1 MKHTTLPLVAKA
13 LGEKYD
19 IQVQISGDQAYT
31 NGRIINLPSMPDSK
45 EAALLARGY
54 IDHESAHIR
63 FTDFSVKSSS
73 TMLKNLTNILE
84 DIRIEKMMGAK
95 YPGCRS
101 NLKDLAEHLK
111 EKGSF
116 TPSLQNPPQTLMA
129 WLCARGRL
137 TLNQD
142 FSDILAIASNS
153 VSGFLGT
160 GYQGLLNLTER
171 IPNLVSTRDSQSM
184 AEEIMRLIQ
193 DEMKQQEQ
201 ERKQPESQTSKNSG
215 SADSSDS
222 TGSSGQGEGNQAE
235 DGESSK
241 GNQSVQPDQGADDSS
256 SGGNNTSEAEGG
268 DSSPEATGGTSSS
281 SKSGASPGEKGD
293 GNPEA
298 LREILDCDAGGF
310 GDVGE
315 ILKQELMTEGEAAG
329 MNGGV
334 FLPPEATLRT
344 FPIEVHET
352 RRHTALLRARLSGLI
367 QASRLRRRHARRTG
381 NKIDNRVVHRLALH
395 DTRLFLHQEEKTE
408 VNTAIM
414 ILVDRS
420 GSMQH
425 QKIEVASKT
434 AFVVAEAL
442 DSIPGCF
449 AAVAAFPVGNNDGVA
464 SLVRFGERPSPTRF
478 GMSAGG
484 GTPLAQA
491 LYWAGV
497 ELLKREEPRK
507 ILLAVTDGEPD
518 DRRTSIR
525 AIRWLERVGVEPMGL
540 GICEESVRSLFPT
553 HGVVYRVEE
562 LPSAL
567 FGMLQETLTQ

>member
-1 MKHTTLPLVAKA
+1 MKHTSLPLVAKA

-31 NGRIINLPSMPDSK
+31 NGQIINLPSMPDSN

-63 FTDFSVKSSS
+63 FTDFSVKCSSP
-73 TMLKNLTNILE
+73 MLKNLTNILE
-84 DIRIEKMMGAK
+84 DIRIEKLMGAK
-95 YPGCRS
+95 YPGCRL

-111 EKGSF
+111 EQGSF
-116 TPSLQNPPQTLMA
+116 TPSLNNPPQTLLA
-129 WLCARGRL
+129 WLCARGRV

-142 FSDILAIASNS
+142 FNDILAMTSTAVN
-153 VSGFLGT
+153 GFLGT
-160 GYQGLLNLTER
+160 GYQGLLRLTER

-184 AEEIMRLIQ
+184 AEEIMRLIR

-201 ERKQPESQTSKNSG
+201 KQSESKTSKNSR
-215 SADSSDS
+215 SPDDSDPDGRNS
-222 TGSSGQGEGNQAE
+222 QGEDDQA
-235 DGESSK
+235 GEETGK
-241 GNQSVQPDQGADDSS
+241 ENQSVKTEQGDDDSS
-256 SGGNNTSEAEGG
+256 SAGNNTSTAEGEDTSPKAAG
-268 DSSPEATGGTSSS
+268 GEPASSNSGGSSGGTC
-281 SKSGASPGEKGD
+281 D

-298 LREILDCDAGGF
+298 LQEILDCDPGGF

-334 FLPPEATLRT
+334 LLPLEATLRT
-344 FPIEVHET
+344 FPIEIHET
-352 RRHTALLRARLSGLI
+352 RRHTALLRARLGGLI

-381 NKIDNRVVHRLALH
+381 NKIDHRVVHRLALH

-464 SLVRFGERPSPTRF
+464 SLVRFGERPSSSKF

-507 ILLAVTDGEPD
+507 ILIAVTDGEPD

-525 AIRWLERVGVEPMGL
+525 AIRWLEGVGIEPMGL
-540 GICEESVRSLFPT
+540 GICEESVRTLFPT
-553 HGVVYRVEE
+553 YGVVYRVEE

-567 FGMLQETLTQ
+567 FGMLQETLTH

>member
-31 NGRIINLPSMPDSK
+31 NGRIINLPSLPDSK

-63 FTDFSVKSSS
+63 FTDFSVKSSTS
-73 TMLKNLTNILE
+73 MLKCLTNILE

-111 EKGSF
+111 QQGSF
-116 TPSLQNPPQTLMA
+116 TPSLQNPPQTLLS

-142 FSDILAIASNS
+142 FSDILAMTSSTVN
-153 VSGFLGT
+153 GFLGT
-160 GYQGLLNLTER
+160 GYKKLLDLTER

-184 AEEIMRLIQ
+184 AEEILRLIR
-193 DEMKQQEQ
+193 DEKQQHEQ
-201 ERKQPESQTSKNSG
+201 ERRRQQDQKTKPTCSSDESKPDGSSDDQEEDNQASGTDQQSGKPKQDTD
-215 SADSSDS
+215 DSSPDGDS
-222 TGSSGQGEGNQAE
+222 TGTAACNDSQSQAAAYPSPSVPESG
-235 DGESSK
+235 
-241 GNQSVQPDQGADDSS
+241 
-256 SGGNNTSEAEGG
+256 SGGQL
-268 DSSPEATGGTSSS
+268 
-281 SKSGASPGEKGD
+281 D

-298 LREILDCDAGGF
+298 LQEMLDCDPGGF

-315 ILKQELMTEGEAAG
+315 ILKQELITEGETVG
-329 MNGGV
+329 NRGGV
-334 FLPPEATLRT
+334 LLPPETSLRT
-344 FPIEVHET
+344 FPIDIHET

-381 NKIDNRVVHRLALH
+381 SKIDNRVVHRLALN

-434 AFVVAEAL
+434 AYVVAEAL

-449 AAVAAFPVGNNDGVA
+449 AAVAAFPVGNSDGVA
-464 SLVRFGERPSPTRF
+464 PLVRFGERPCSSKF

-507 ILLAVTDGEPD
+507 ILLSVTDGEPD
-518 DRRTSIR
+518 DLRTTKR
-525 AIRWLERVGVEPMGL
+525 AIRWLLEQGIEPMGL
-540 GICEESVRSLFPT
+540 GICEESVRTIFPT
-553 HGVVYRVEE
+553 YGVVYSVEE
-562 LPSAL
+562 LPPAL
-567 FGMLQETLTQ
+567 FGMLQDKLTK

>member
-31 NGRIINLPSMPDSK
+31 NGRIINLPSLPDSK

-63 FTDFSVKSSS
+63 FTDFSVKSSTS
-73 TMLKNLTNILE
+73 MLKCLTNILE

-111 EKGSF
+111 QQGSF
-116 TPSLQNPPQTLMA
+116 TPSLQNPPQTLLS

-142 FSDILAIASNS
+142 FSDILAMTSSTVN
-153 VSGFLGT
+153 GFLGT
-160 GYQGLLNLTER
+160 GYKKLLDLTER

-184 AEEIMRLIQ
+184 AEEILRLIR
-193 DEMKQQEQ
+193 DEKHQQEQ
-201 ERKQPESQTSKNSG
+201 ERKRQEDQKAKTTC
-215 SADSSDS
+215 SSDGS
-222 TGSSGQGEGNQAE
+222 KPDGSSDDQEEDNQASGT
-235 DGESSK
+235 DQQSGE
-241 GNQSVQPDQGADDSS
+241 PEQG
-256 SGGNNTSEAEGG
+256 TG
-268 DSSPEATGGTSSS
+268 DSSPDGDNTGTAAGDDSQSQAAGNPS
-281 SKSGASPGEKGD
+281 PPVPKSGSSGELG

-298 LREILDCDAGGF
+298 LQEMLDCDPGGF

-315 ILKQELMTEGEAAG
+315 ILKHELITEGETVG
-329 MNGGV
+329 NRGGV
-334 FLPPEATLRT
+334 LLPPEASLRT
-344 FPIEVHET
+344 FPIDIHET

-381 NKIDNRVVHRLALH
+381 SKIDNRVVHRLALN

-434 AFVVAEAL
+434 AYVVAEAL

-449 AAVAAFPVGNNDGVA
+449 AAVAAFPVGNSDGVA
-464 SLVRFGERPSPTRF
+464 PLVRFGERPCSSKF

-507 ILLAVTDGEPD
+507 ILLSVTDGEPD
-518 DRRTSIR
+518 DLRTTKR
-525 AIRWLERVGVEPMGL
+525 AIRWLLEQGIEPMGL
-540 GICEESVRSLFPT
+540 GICEESVRTIFPT
-553 HGVVYRVEE
+553 YGVVYSVEE
-562 LPSAL
+562 LPPAL
-567 FGMLQETLTQ
+567 FGMLQDKLTK

>member
-31 NGRIINLPSMPDSK
+31 NGRIINLPSLPDSK
-45 EAALLARGY
+45 EASLLARGY

-63 FTDFSVKSSS
+63 FTDFSVKSSTS
-73 TMLKNLTNILE
+73 MLKCMTNILE

-111 EKGSF
+111 QQGSF
-116 TPSLQNPPQTLMA
+116 TPSLQDPPQTLLA

-142 FSDILAIASNS
+142 FSDILAMTSSTVN
-153 VSGFLGT
+153 GFLGT
-160 GYQGLLNLTER
+160 GYKKLLDLTER

-184 AEEIMRLIQ
+184 AEEILRLIR
-193 DEMKQQEQ
+193 DEKQQQEQ
-201 ERKQPESQTSKNSG
+201 ERKRQEDQKTKTTCSSDESKPDGSSNDQEEDNQPSG
-215 SADSSDS
+215 TGQQSGEPKQDSDDSSPDGDS
-222 TGSSGQGEGNQAE
+222 TGTAACNDSQSQAAA
-235 DGESSK
+235 
-241 GNQSVQPDQGADDSS
+241 NPSS
-256 SGGNNTSEAEGG
+256 SVPESGSGGQL
-268 DSSPEATGGTSSS
+268 
-281 SKSGASPGEKGD
+281 D

-298 LREILDCDAGGF
+298 LQEMLDCDPGGF

-315 ILKQELMTEGEAAG
+315 ILKQELITEGEAVG
-329 MNGGV
+329 NRGGIL
-334 FLPPEATLRT
+334 LPLEASLRT
-344 FPIEVHET
+344 FPIDIYEI

-381 NKIDNRVVHRLALH
+381 SKIDNRVVHRLALH

-434 AFVVAEAL
+434 AYVVAEAL

-449 AAVAAFPVGNNDGVA
+449 AAVAAFPVGNSDGVA
-464 SLVRFGERPSPTRF
+464 PLVRFGERPCSSKF

-507 ILLAVTDGEPD
+507 ILLSVTDGEPD
-518 DRRTSIR
+518 DLRTTKS
-525 AIRWLERVGVEPMGL
+525 AIRWLLDQGIESMGL
-540 GICEESVRSLFPT
+540 GICEESVRTIFPT
-553 HGVVYRVEE
+553 YGVVYSVEE
-562 LPSAL
+562 LPPAL
-567 FGMLQETLTQ
+567 FGMLQEKLTK

>member
-31 NGRIINLPSMPDSK
+31 NGRIINLPSLPDSK

-63 FTDFSVKSSS
+63 FTDFSVKSSTS
-73 TMLKNLTNILE
+73 MLKCLTNILE

-111 EKGSF
+111 QQGSF
-116 TPSLQNPPQTLMA
+116 TPSLQDPPQTLLA

-142 FSDILAIASNS
+142 FSDILAMTSSTVN
-153 VSGFLGT
+153 GFLGT
-160 GYQGLLNLTER
+160 GYKKLLDLTER

-184 AEEIMRLIQ
+184 AEEILRLIR
-193 DEMKQQEQ
+193 DEKHQQEQ
-201 ERKQPESQTSKNSG
+201 ERKRQEDQKTKTTCSSDGSKPDGSSDDQEEDNQASG
-215 SADSSDS
+215 TDQQSGEPKQGTDDSSPDGDS
-222 TGSSGQGEGNQAE
+222 TGTAAG
-235 DGESSK
+235 
-241 GNQSVQPDQGADDSS
+241 DDSQS
-256 SGGNNTSEAEGG
+256 QAAGNPLPPVPKSGSGGELG
-268 DSSPEATGGTSSS
+268 
-281 SKSGASPGEKGD
+281 

-298 LREILDCDAGGF
+298 LQEMLDCDPGGF

-315 ILKQELMTEGEAAG
+315 ILKQELITEGEAVG
-329 MNGGV
+329 NRGGV
-334 FLPPEATLRT
+334 LLPLEASLRT
-344 FPIEVHET
+344 FPIDIYEI

-381 NKIDNRVVHRLALH
+381 SKIDNRVVHRLALH

-434 AFVVAEAL
+434 AYVVAEAL

-449 AAVAAFPVGNNDGVA
+449 AAVAAFPVDNSNGVA
-464 SLVRFGERPSPTRF
+464 SLVRFGERPSSTKF

-484 GTPLAQA
+484 GTPLAEA

-507 ILLAVTDGEPD
+507 ILLSVTDGEPD
-518 DRRTSIR
+518 DLRTTKR
-525 AIRWLERVGVEPMGL
+525 AIRWLLEQGIEPMGL
-540 GICEESVRSLFPT
+540 GICEESVRTIFPT
-553 HGVVYRVEE
+553 YGVVYSVEE
-562 LPSAL
+562 LPPAL
-567 FGMLQETLTQ
+567 FGMLQEKLTK

>member
-31 NGRIINLPSMPDSK
+31 NGRIINLPSLPDSK

-63 FTDFSVKSSS
+63 FTDFSVKSSTS
-73 TMLKNLTNILE
+73 MHKCLTNILE

-111 EKGSF
+111 QQGSF
-116 TPSLQNPPQTLMA
+116 TPSLQDPPQTLLS

-142 FSDILAIASNS
+142 FSDILAMTSSTVN
-153 VSGFLGT
+153 GFLGN
-160 GYQGLLNLTER
+160 GYKRLLDLTER

-184 AEEIMRLIQ
+184 AEEILRLIR
-193 DEMKQQEQ
+193 DEKQQQEQ
-201 ERKQPESQTSKNSG
+201 ERKRQLDQKTKTTCNSDGSKPDGSSNDQEEDNQTSGTDQQSG
-215 SADSSDS
+215 KPKQDTDDSSPDGDS
-222 TGSSGQGEGNQAE
+222 TGTAACKDSQPQAAANPSPSVPESGS
-235 DGESSK
+235 DG
-241 GNQSVQPDQGADDSS
+241 QL
-256 SGGNNTSEAEGG
+256 
-268 DSSPEATGGTSSS
+268 
-281 SKSGASPGEKGD
+281 D

-298 LREILDCDAGGF
+298 LQEMLDCDPGGF

-315 ILKQELMTEGEAAG
+315 ILKQELITEGETAG
-329 MNGGV
+329 SRGGV
-334 FLPPEATLRT
+334 LLPPEASLRT
-344 FPIEVHET
+344 FPIDIHEI

-381 NKIDNRVVHRLALH
+381 SKIDNRVVHRLALH

-434 AFVVAEAL
+434 AYVVAEAL

-449 AAVAAFPVGNNDGVA
+449 AAVAAFPVGNSDGVA
-464 SLVRFGERPSPTRF
+464 PLVRFGERPCSSKF

-507 ILLAVTDGEPD
+507 ILLSVTDGEPD
-518 DRRTSIR
+518 DLRTTKR
-525 AIRWLERVGVEPMGL
+525 AIRWLLEQGIEPMGL
-540 GICEESVRSLFPT
+540 GICEESVRTIFPT
-553 HGVVYRVEE
+553 YGVVYSVEE
-562 LPSAL
+562 LPPAL
-567 FGMLQETLTQ
+567 FGMLQDKLTK

>member
-31 NGRIINLPSMPDSK
+31 NGRIINLPSLPDSK

-63 FTDFSVKSSS
+63 FTDFSVKSSTS
-73 TMLKNLTNILE
+73 MLKCLTNILE

-111 EKGSF
+111 QQGSF
-116 TPSLQNPPQTLMA
+116 TPSLQDPPQTLLA

-142 FSDILAIASNS
+142 FSDILAMTSSTVN
-153 VSGFLGT
+153 GFLGT
-160 GYQGLLNLTER
+160 GYKKLLDLTER

-184 AEEIMRLIQ
+184 AEEILRLIR
-193 DEMKQQEQ
+193 DEKQQQEQ
-201 ERKQPESQTSKNSG
+201 ERKCQQDQKTKTTCSSDGSKPDSSSNDQEEDNQTSGTDQQSG
-215 SADSSDS
+215 QPKQDTDDSSPDGDS
-222 TGSSGQGEGNQAE
+222 TGTAVG
-235 DGESSK
+235 
-241 GNQSVQPDQGADDSS
+241 DDSRS
-256 SGGNNTSEAEGG
+256 QAAANPSPSVPKSGSGGQL
-268 DSSPEATGGTSSS
+268 
-281 SKSGASPGEKGD
+281 D
-293 GNPEA
+293 GNPET
-298 LREILDCDAGGF
+298 LQEMLDCDPGGF

-315 ILKQELMTEGEAAG
+315 ILKQELITEGETAG
-329 MNGGV
+329 SRGGV
-334 FLPPEATLRT
+334 LLPPEASLRT
-344 FPIEVHET
+344 FPIDIHEI

-367 QASRLRRRHARRTG
+367 QASRLRRRHARRSG
-381 NKIDNRVVHRLALH
+381 SKIDNRVVHRLALN

-434 AFVVAEAL
+434 AYVVAEAL

-449 AAVAAFPVGNNDGVA
+449 AAVAAFPVGNSNGVA
-464 SLVRFGERPSPTRF
+464 SLVRFGERPSSTKF

-507 ILLAVTDGEPD
+507 ILLSVTDGEPD
-518 DRRTSIR
+518 DLRTTKR
-525 AIRWLERVGVEPMGL
+525 AIRWLLEQGIEPMGL
-540 GICEESVRSLFPT
+540 GICEESVRTIFPT
-553 HGVVYRVEE
+553 YGVVYSVEE
-562 LPSAL
+562 LPPAL
-567 FGMLQETLTQ
+567 FGMLQDKLTK

>member
-1 MKHTTLPLVAKA
+1 MQHTTLPLVAKA

-31 NGRIINLPSMPDSK
+31 NGKIINLPSMPDNK

-63 FTDFSVKSSS
+63 FTDFSIKCGNP
-73 TMLKNLTNILE
+73 MLKCLTNILE

-111 EKGSF
+111 QQGSF
-116 TPSLQNPPQTLMA
+116 TPSLQDPPQTLLS

-142 FSDILAIASNS
+142 FSDILAMTSSTVN
-153 VSGFLGT
+153 GFLGT
-160 GYQGLLNLTER
+160 GFQKLLDLTER
-171 IPNLVSTRDSQSM
+171 IPNLVSTRDSHTM
-184 AEEIMRLIQ
+184 AEEILRLIR
-193 DEMKQQEQ
+193 EEKSQQEQ
-201 ERKQPESQTSKNSG
+201 EQKSQQGQKSNTPRNADNSTPGSNETGQASDQPESK
-215 SADSSDS
+215 A
-222 TGSSGQGEGNQAE
+222 GSSGQ
-235 DGESSK
+235 
-241 GNQSVQPDQGADDSS
+241 QSVSAEQGSDDSS
-256 SGGNNTSEAEGG
+256 PTSTDAGDAAGRDSAANSAGTQSSQASGSGSGGDIGV
-268 DSSPEATGGTSSS
+268 
-281 SKSGASPGEKGD
+281 
-293 GNPEA
+293 NPEA
-298 LREILDCDAGGF
+298 LQELLDSDPGGF
-310 GDVGE
+310 GDIGE
-315 ILKQELMTEGEAAG
+315 ILKHELMTEGESCG
-329 MNGGV
+329 HRGGV
-334 FLPPEATLRT
+334 LLPPEATLRT
-344 FPIEVHET
+344 FPIDIHET

-381 NKIDNRVVHRLALH
+381 SKIDNRVVHRLALH

-408 VNTAIM
+408 VNTAVM

-425 QKIEVASKT
+425 QKIEVATKT

-449 AAVAAFPVGNNDGVA
+449 AAVAAFPVGNSDGVA
-464 SLVRFGERPSPTRF
+464 PLVRFGERPSSSRF

-491 LYWAGV
+491 LYWSGV

-507 ILLAVTDGEPD
+507 ILLTVTDGEPD
-518 DRRTSIR
+518 DRLTSKR
-525 AIRWLERVGVEPMGL
+525 AIKWLLEQGIEPMGL
-540 GICEESVRSLFPT
+540 GICEESVRTLFPT
-553 HGVVYRVEE
+553 NGVVYSVEE
-562 LPSAL
+562 LPPAL
-567 FGMLQETLTQ
+567 FGMLQDKLTR

>member
-31 NGRIINLPSMPDSK
+31 NGRIINLPSLPDSK

-63 FTDFSVKSSS
+63 FTDFSVKSSTS
-73 TMLKNLTNILE
+73 MLKCLTNILE

-111 EKGSF
+111 QQGSF
-116 TPSLQNPPQTLMA
+116 TPSLQDPPQTLLS

-142 FSDILAIASNS
+142 FNDILAMTSSTVN
-153 VSGFLGT
+153 GFLGN
-160 GYQGLLNLTER
+160 GYKRLLDLTER

-184 AEEIMRLIQ
+184 AEEILRLIR
-193 DEMKQQEQ
+193 DEKQQQEQ
-201 ERKQPESQTSKNSG
+201 ERKRQQDQKTKTTCSSDGSKPDGSSNDQEEDNQTSGTDQQSG
-215 SADSSDS
+215 KPKQDTDDSSPDGDS
-222 TGSSGQGEGNQAE
+222 TGTAACKDSQSQAAANPSPSVPESG
-235 DGESSK
+235 
-241 GNQSVQPDQGADDSS
+241 
-256 SGGNNTSEAEGG
+256 SGGQL
-268 DSSPEATGGTSSS
+268 
-281 SKSGASPGEKGD
+281 D

-298 LREILDCDAGGF
+298 LQEMLDCDPGGF

-315 ILKQELMTEGEAAG
+315 ILKQELITEGETAG
-329 MNGGV
+329 NRGGV
-334 FLPPEATLRT
+334 LLPPEASLRT
-344 FPIEVHET
+344 FPIDIHEI

-381 NKIDNRVVHRLALH
+381 SKIDNRVVHRLALH

-434 AFVVAEAL
+434 AYVVAEAL

-449 AAVAAFPVGNNDGVA
+449 AAVAAFPVGNSDGVA
-464 SLVRFGERPSPTRF
+464 PLVRFGERPCSSKF

-507 ILLAVTDGEPD
+507 ILLTVTDGEPD
-518 DRRTSIR
+518 DRRTSKR
-525 AIRWLERVGVEPMGL
+525 AIKWLLEQGIEPMGL
-540 GICEESVRSLFPT
+540 GICEESVRTLFPT
-553 HGVVYRVEE
+553 NGVVYSVEE
-562 LPSAL
+562 LPPAL
-567 FGMLQETLTQ
+567 FGMLQEKLTR

>member
-31 NGRIINLPSMPDSK
+31 NGKIINLPSMPDSK

-63 FTDFSVKSSS
+63 FTDFSVKCGNP
-73 TMLKNLTNILE
+73 MLKCLTNILE

-111 EKGSF
+111 QQGSF
-116 TPSLQNPPQTLMA
+116 TPSFQDPPQTLLS

-142 FSDILAIASNS
+142 FSDILAMTSTKVN
-153 VSGFLGT
+153 GFLGS
-160 GYQGLLNLTER
+160 GFQKLLDITER
-171 IPNLVSTRDSQSM
+171 IPNLVSTRDSHTM
-184 AEEIMRLIQ
+184 AEEILRLIS
-193 DEMKQQEQ
+193 EERSRQEQ
-201 ERKQPESQTSKNSG
+201 EREHQQDQKANAPRNSEDSYPVCNDTGQVSDQPESKSG
-215 SADSSDS
+215 G
-222 TGSSGQGEGNQAE
+222 TGQQLEPPE
-235 DGESSK
+235 
-241 GNQSVQPDQGADDSS
+241 QGADYPSPTSDDA
-256 SGGNNTSEAEGG
+256 GDAAGSEAAS
-268 DSSPEATGGTSSS
+268 DSAETQSSHTSG
-281 SKSGASPGEKGD
+281 SGSGEDIG

-298 LREILDCDAGGF
+298 LQELLDSDPGGF

-315 ILKQELMTEGEAAG
+315 ILKKELMAEGETCG
-329 MNGGV
+329 HRGGV
-334 FLPPEATLRT
+334 LLPQEATLRT
-344 FPIEVHET
+344 FPIDIHET

-367 QASRLRRRHARRTG
+367 QASRLRRRHTRRTG
-381 NKIDNRVVHRLALH
+381 SKIDNGVVHRLALH
-395 DTRLFLHQEEKTE
+395 DTRLFLRQEEKTE
-408 VNTAIM
+408 VNTAVM

-425 QKIEVASKT
+425 QKIEVATKT

-464 SLVRFGERPSPTRF
+464 PLVRFGERPSSSRF

-491 LYWAGV
+491 LYWSGV

-507 ILLAVTDGEPD
+507 ILLTVTDGEPD
-518 DRRTSIR
+518 DRLTSKK
-525 AIRWLERVGVEPMGL
+525 AIKWLLEQGIEPMGL
-540 GICEESVRSLFPT
+540 GICEESVRALFPT
-553 HGVVYRVEE
+553 CGVVYNVEE

-567 FGMLQETLTQ
+567 FGMLQEKLI

>member
-31 NGRIINLPSMPDSK
+31 NGRIINLPSLPDSK
-45 EAALLARGY
+45 EASLLARGY

-63 FTDFSVKSSS
+63 FTDFSVKSSTS
-73 TMLKNLTNILE
+73 MLKCMTNILE

-111 EKGSF
+111 QQGSF
-116 TPSLQNPPQTLMA
+116 TPSLQDPPQTLLA

-142 FSDILAIASNS
+142 FSDILAMTSSTVN
-153 VSGFLGT
+153 GFLGT
-160 GYQGLLNLTER
+160 GYKKLLDLTER

-184 AEEIMRLIQ
+184 AEEILRLIR
-193 DEMKQQEQ
+193 DEKQQQEQ
-201 ERKQPESQTSKNSG
+201 ERKRQEDQKTKTTCSSDESKPDGSSNDQEEDNQPSG
-215 SADSSDS
+215 TDQQSGEPKQDSDDSSPDGDS
-222 TGSSGQGEGNQAE
+222 TGTAACNDSQSQAAA
-235 DGESSK
+235 
-241 GNQSVQPDQGADDSS
+241 NPSS
-256 SGGNNTSEAEGG
+256 SVPESGSGGQL
-268 DSSPEATGGTSSS
+268 
-281 SKSGASPGEKGD
+281 D

-298 LREILDCDAGGF
+298 LQEMLDCDPGGF

-315 ILKQELMTEGEAAG
+315 ILKQELITEGEAVG
-329 MNGGV
+329 NRGGIL
-334 FLPPEATLRT
+334 LPLEASLRT
-344 FPIEVHET
+344 FPIDIYEI

-381 NKIDNRVVHRLALH
+381 SKIDNRVVHRLALH

-434 AFVVAEAL
+434 AYVVAEAL

-449 AAVAAFPVGNNDGVA
+449 AAVAAFPVGNSDGVA
-464 SLVRFGERPSPTRF
+464 PLVRFGERPCSSKF

-507 ILLAVTDGEPD
+507 ILLSVTDGEPD
-518 DRRTSIR
+518 DLRTTKS
-525 AIRWLERVGVEPMGL
+525 AIRWLLDQGIESMGL
-540 GICEESVRSLFPT
+540 GICEESVRTIFPT
-553 HGVVYRVEE
+553 YGVVYSVEE
-562 LPSAL
+562 LPPAL
-567 FGMLQETLTQ
+567 FGMLQEKLTK